1 MFLSDQFNLVAQ
13 NTIMKKFIPVLL
25 LLASFVS
32 CSKDSTSPVTP
43 VVTATGIR
51 YELECKPINGSA
63 ITSAISYY
71 NNTGTLTTGQKLDA
85 NNLWSYSNTNWAPKT
100 GEVLGF
106 SALINGNASC
116 KAMIYVNDKLVDY
129 SLIAQSTSPV
139 SSFTIDVKWTAP

>member
-1 MFLSDQFNLVAQ
+1 MFFGASISFAPQFN
-13 NTIMKKFIPVLL
+13 IMKKFLFLFIVVL
-25 LLASFVS
+25 SFLS
-32 CSKDSTSPVTP
+32 CSKDGTSTPAA
-43 VVTATGIR
+43 TATVVR

-71 NNTGTLTTGQKLDA
+71 NNTGSLTTGQKLDA

-116 KAMIYVNDKLVDY
+116 RALIYVNDKLVDY
-129 SLIAQSTSPV
+129 SAIAQSTTPV

>member
-1 MFLSDQFNLVAQ
+1 MILNA
-13 NTIMKKFIPVLL
+13 NTSFALQIYIMKKFILL
-25 LLASFVS
+25 LFIAFSFLS
-32 CSKDSTSPVTP
+32 CSKDSAITP
-43 VVTATGIR
+43 AVTATVVR

-100 GEVLGF
+100 GETLGF

-116 KAMIYVNDKLVDY
+116 RALIYVNDKLVDY
-129 SLIAQSTSPV
+129 SVISQSTTPV

>member
-1 MFLSDQFNLVAQ
+1 MILNASTSFAPQIY
-13 NTIMKKFIPVLL
+13 IMKKIILL
-25 LLASFVS
+25 LIIAVNFLS
-32 CSKDSTSPVTP
+32 CSKDSTSTP
-43 VVTATGIR
+43 AVTATVVR

-85 NNLWSYSNTNWAPKT
+85 NNLWSYSNTNWAPKS
-100 GEVLGF
+100 GEILGF

-116 KAMIYVNDKLVDY
+116 RALIYVNDKLVDY
-129 SLIAQSTSPV
+129 SVISQSTTPV